1 MALVFLLFPS
11 FLRHLCFL
19 TTKNASHIPC
29 PIPALQATK
38 TSQKTHVPGRRCHCS
53 LADPPAS
60 TLLMRLVVT
69 KAVIKARNRLP
80 SAFVLL
86 QTSHPGSSHMSVISQ
101 CSPSSPHDIIHTPQH
116 PPRPKFPP
124 SQAGDTD
131 HVASQ
136 EHLSVTKHMGNKIF
150 LWLGSGAILSICLC
164 PSQGD
169 NPFWR
174 HMSA

>member
-1 MALVFLLFPS
+1 MASVFHPFPS

-19 TTKNASHIPC
+19 TTKNASHIPY
-29 PIPALQATK
+29 PTPASQATK
-38 TSQKTHVPGRRCHCS
+38 TSQKTRVPGRRCHCS

-60 TLLMRLVVT
+60 TPLMWLVVT

-124 SQAGDTD
+124 SQAGDT
-131 HVASQ
+131 HHITSQ
-136 EHLSVTKHMGNKIF
+136 EHL
-150 LWLGSGAILSICLC
+150 
-164 PSQGD
+164 
-169 NPFWR
+169 
-174 HMSA
+174 